1 MDLTRRQEEFLRT
14 LLDLYHEQ
22 QEPLHYTALADR
34 LGVSRFTA
42 YDMLRL
48 LEEKGFATSAY
59 QLAEDKSGPG
69 RSEVVY
75 QPTERAHAL
84 IARLAGEV
92 GSENW
97 EEVKEHIL
105 ARVRSAA
112 AQPFLE
118 SNVAEEMLARVP
130 SDESEIVRY
139 CVEVMTVIVLRL
151 RRRASRQLLL
161 DYLSELLPAKE
172 GACRANLTLLGGF
185 ALGIL
190 ADEGQS
196 DEKWAQELLMHVRR
210 YQQLVLEMEPD
221 VCQRL
226 ARHFEEAFDLLRK
239 G

>member
-1 MDLTRRQEEFLRT
+1 MELTRRQEEFLRT

-22 QEPLHYTALADR
+22 QEPLHYSALAER

-84 IARLAGEV
+84 MARLTGEV
-92 GSENW
+92 ESEDW
-97 EEVKEHIL
+97 EAVKEHIL
-105 ARVRSAA
+105 ARVRKAGSGT
-112 AQPFLE
+112 LGE
-118 SNVAEEMLARVP
+118 SDLAEEMLARVP
-130 SDESEIVRY
+130 PDEPEILRY
-139 CVEVMTVIVLRL
+139 CVEVMTVIALRL
-151 RRRASRQLLL
+151 RRRAGRQLLL
-161 DYLSELLPAKE
+161 DYLGELLPAQE
-172 GACRANLTLLGGF
+172 EVCRANLSLLGGF

-190 ADEGQS
+190 AEEAQNDEQ
-196 DEKWAQELLMHVRR
+196 WTQELLVHVRL

-221 VCQRL
+221 VCRRL
-226 ARHFEEAFDLLRK
+226 TTHLEETFDLLR
-239 G
+239 GG